1 MKEKD
6 SAPEPKINGRPRAG
20 ARKNPVGKAGRVKSD
35 KLLSEIEHYRER
47 VADNDERLRTGK
59 APDGTPLT
67 DLQRRNLEE
76 ITARQRERLLD
87 LSS

>member
-6 SAPEPKINGRPRAG
+6 STSEPKINGRLRGG
-20 ARKNPVGKAGRVKSD
+20 ARKAAGGEAGRVKSD
-35 KLLSEIEHYRER
+35 KLLAEIEHYRER
-47 VADNDERLRTGK
+47 VADNEERLRAGT

-67 DLQRRNLEE
+67 ELQRRNLEE

>member
-6 SAPEPKINGRPRAG
+6 SASEPKINGRPRG
-20 ARKNPVGKAGRVKSD
+20 GVRKGGGDKMGRVKSD
-35 KLLSEIEHYRER
+35 KLLVEIEHYGER
-47 VADNDERLRTGK
+47 VADNEERLRTGK
-59 APDGTPLT
+59 TLDGTPLT

-87 LSS
+87 LSG

>member
-6 SAPEPKINGRPRAG
+6 SAPEPKINGRPPGGAG
-20 ARKNPVGKAGRVKSD
+20 KGAGGKAGRVKSD
-35 KLLSEIEHYRER
+35 KKLAEIEHYRER
-47 VADNDERLRTGK
+47 VADNEERLRTGK

-76 ITARQRERLLD
+76 ITTRQRERLLD

>member
-6 SAPEPKINGRPRAG
+6 SAPEPKINGRPRGG
-20 ARKNPVGKAGRVKSD
+20 ARKGDGGKIGRVRSD
-35 KLLSEIEHYRER
+35 KLLAEIEHYRER
-47 VADNDERLRTGK
+47 VADNEERLRTGK
-59 APDGTPLT
+59 APDGTSLT

-76 ITARQRERLLD
+76 ITARQRQRLLD

>member
-6 SAPEPKINGRPRAG
+6 SAPEPKINGRPRGGAG
-20 ARKNPVGKAGRVKSD
+20 KGPGGKAGRVKSD
-35 KLLSEIEHYRER
+35 KLLAEIEHYRER
-47 VADNDERLRTGK
+47 VAENEERLRTGM

>member
-6 SAPEPKINGRPRAG
+6 SASEPKINGHPRGG
-20 ARKNPVGKAGRVKSD
+20 ARKGAGGKAGRMKSD
-35 KLLSEIEHYRER
+35 KLLVEIEHYRER
-47 VADNDERLRTGK
+47 VADNEERLRTGQ

-76 ITARQRERLLD
+76 ITARQRERLLH
-87 LSS
+87 LSG

>member
-6 SAPEPKINGRPRAG
+6 STPEPKINGRPRVG
-20 ARKNPVGKAGRVKSD
+20 ARKGAGGKGGRVKSD
-35 KLLSEIEHYRER
+35 RLLGEIEHYRER
-47 VADNDERLRTGK
+47 VADNEERLRTGK

>member
-6 SAPEPKINGRPRAG
+6 SASEPNINGRPRGG
-20 ARKNPVGKAGRVKSD
+20 ARKGAGGKAGRGKSD
-35 KLLSEIEHYRER
+35 KLLAEIEHYRER
-47 VADNDERLRTGK
+47 VAANEERLRTGT

>member
-6 SAPEPKINGRPRAG
+6 SAPEPKINGRPRVG
-20 ARKNPVGKAGRVKSD
+20 AKKGTGSKAGRVKSD
-35 KLLSEIEHYRER
+35 KLLAEIEHYRER
-47 VADNDERLRTGK
+47 VADNEERLRTGK

-76 ITARQRERLLD
+76 ITARQRERLLE

>member
-6 SAPEPKINGRPRAG
+6 SIPEPKINGRPRGG
-20 ARKNPVGKAGRVKSD
+20 ARKAAGKAGRVKSD
-35 KLLSEIEHYRER
+35 KLLAEIEHYRGR
-47 VADNDERLRTGK
+47 VADNEERLRTGK

-67 DLQRRNLEE
+67 DLQRKNLEE

-87 LSS
+87 FSS

>member
-6 SAPEPKINGRPRAG
+6 SAPESKINGRPRGG
-20 ARKNPVGKAGRVKSD
+20 ARKGTGGKASRVKSD
-35 KLLSEIEHYRER
+35 RLLAEIEHYRER
-47 VADNDERLRTGK
+47 VADNEERLRTGK

-67 DLQRRNLEE
+67 DPQRRNLEE

-87 LSS
+87 LSG

>member
-6 SAPEPKINGRPRAG
+6 SAPEPKINGRPRG
-20 ARKNPVGKAGRVKSD
+20 DARKGASGKAGRMKSD
-35 KLLSEIEHYRER
+35 KLMAEIEHYRER
-47 VADNDERLRTGK
+47 VADNEERLRTGQ

-67 DLQRRNLEE
+67 DIQRRNLEE

>member
-6 SAPEPKINGRPRAG
+6 SAPEPKINGPQRGG
-20 ARKNPVGKAGRVKSD
+20 ARKGAGGKAGRMKSD
-35 KLLSEIEHYRER
+35 KLLAEIEHYRER
-47 VADNDERLRTGK
+47 VADNEERLRTGK
-59 APDGTPLT
+59 ATDGTPLT

-87 LSS
+87 LSR

>member
-1 MKEKD
+1 MKEKN
-6 SAPEPKINGRPRAG
+6 SAPGPKINGRPRGG
-20 ARKNPVGKAGRVKSD
+20 ARKGAGGKAGRVKSD
-35 KLLSEIEHYRER
+35 KLLAEIEHYRER
-47 VADNDERLRTGK
+47 VADNEERLRTGK

-87 LSS
+87 LSR

>member
-6 SAPEPKINGRPRAG
+6 STSEPKINGRPRGG
-20 ARKNPVGKAGRVKSD
+20 ARKGTGGKAGRVKSD
-35 KLLSEIEHYRER
+35 RLLAEIEHYRER
-47 VADNDERLRTGK
+47 VADNEERLRTGK

>member
-6 SAPEPKINGRPRAG
+6 SAPEPKINGRPRGGASKGAG
-20 ARKNPVGKAGRVKSD
+20 GKAGRVKSD
-35 KLLSEIEHYRER
+35 KLLAELEHYRER
-47 VADNDERLRTGK
+47 MADNEERLRTGK
-59 APDGTPLT
+59 AADGTPLT

-87 LSS
+87 LSG

>member
-1 MKEKD
+1 
-6 SAPEPKINGRPRAG
+6 
-20 ARKNPVGKAGRVKSD
+20 
-35 KLLSEIEHYRER
+35 
-47 VADNDERLRTGK
+47 VADNEERLRTGK

-87 LSS
+87 LSG